1 MSHQGVFLCHIFKF
15 SRYLYS
21 MRKLFLW
28 WFFTTLFLMTPSLCW
43 AQDEEDEDI
52 IPVSERDSLY
62 REDQFYFSATYN
74 LILNVP
80 SNVNLR
86 GLSGGINFG
95 YLRDMPLN
103 KRRNVALA
111 VGAGVSFNRY
121 GQNLFIGEDPD
132 ENTIFNVLDENEI
145 PYDFNRFS
153 TATLEAPI
161 EFRWR
166 TSTSKSFKFWRI
178 YGGIKLGY
186 TYWYKARFMQP
197 GNEVV
202 QTDIPEFNPFHMGA
216 TLSFGYGTFNIH
228 AYYQFTPFFSD
239 AVTDTGNA
247 IDFRTLRLGI
257 IFYIL

>member
-1 MSHQGVFLCHIFKF
+1 MQK
-15 SRYLYS
+15 Y
-21 MRKLFLW
+21 KLIWLLS
-28 WFFTTLFLMTPSLCW
+28 TLFLLVPFFCS
-43 AQDEEDEDI
+43 AQEEEDEDV
-52 IPVSERDSLY
+52 IPIAERDSLY

-103 KRRNVALA
+103 QRRNVALA

-121 GQNLFIGEDPD
+121 GQNLFIGEDQN
-132 ENTIFNVLDENEI
+132 ENTIFQVVDENEI

-153 TATLEAPI
+153 TATVEMPI

-197 GNEVV
+197 GNDVV
-202 QTDIPEFNPFHMGA
+202 QTDIPEFNPFHIGA
-216 TLSFGYGTFNIH
+216 TLSFGYSTFNIR
-228 AYYQFTPFFSD
+228 AYYQITPFFED
-239 AVTDTGNA
+239 AQVASGA
-247 IDFRTLRLGI
+247 SVAFRTLRLGI

>member
-43 AQDEEDEDI
+43 AQEEEDEDI

-145 PYDFNRFS
+145 PYDVK
-153 TATLEAPI
+153 I
-161 EFRWR
+161 
-166 TSTSKSFKFWRI
+166 SFISPPPTISYLMFLRMSI
-178 YGGIKLGY
+178 YVDYQGGSI
-186 TYWYKARFMQP
+186 
-197 GNEVV
+197 
-202 QTDIPEFNPFHMGA
+202 
-216 TLSFGYGTFNIH
+216 
-228 AYYQFTPFFSD
+228 
-239 AVTDTGNA
+239 
-247 IDFRTLRLGI
+247 LGI
-257 IFYIL
+257 